1 MRHPFA
7 QLTAFAVTAF
17 AIGVAYRYVWDDPS
31 QGSIANYM
39 RSGAHAMGLA
49 ACGLGAHLYFNARL
63 SHGRSSRAV
72 AQKYPCL
79 VRCRSPGQGR
89 R

>member
-17 AIGVAYRYVWDDPS
+17 AIGVAIRHAWDVLS

-39 RSGAHAMGLA
+39 RSGVQRRWDWPHADWAPTCISM
-49 ACGLGAHLYFNARL
+49 
-63 SHGRSSRAV
+63 RA
-72 AQKYPCL
+72 
-79 VRCRSPGQGR
+79 
-89 R
+89 